1 MTTALLGLHCTLY
14 QEAQLS
20 KSQKMN
26 HVTESFIKTVD
37 FSCPNAF
44 NRGEFV
50 SLLEEEEEEND

>member
-1 MTTALLGLHCTLY
+1 
-14 QEAQLS
+14 
-20 KSQKMN
+20 MN